1 MDWRECSIRLANQ
14 GYTRSGI
21 YSYICDQ
28 YARLKLTPPT
38 LGAMTSYLRRHK
50 SEWYNP
56 QLEAEKESEA
66 NKRVISEGE
75 VTFAELKRYTI
86 KAAEELYYDQSYIS
100 QLKHATTEGELGRI
114 MATARERS
122 YQD

>member
-1 MDWRECSIRLANQ
+1 MDWRECAIRLANQ

-21 YSYICDQ
+21 YSHICDQ
-28 YARLKLTPPT
+28 YVRLKLTPPT
-38 LGAMTSYLRRHK
+38 LAAMTSYLRRHK

-56 QLEAEKESEA
+56 ALETEKRDA
-66 NKRVISEGE
+66 NKKVISEGK
-75 VTFAELKRYTI
+75 VTFTELKRYTI

-100 QLKHATTEGELGRI
+100 QLKHAATEGELGRI

>member
-1 MDWRECSIRLANQ
+1 MDWRECAIRLANQ

-21 YSYICDQ
+21 YSYIYDQ

-38 LGAMTSYLRRHK
+38 LAAMTSYLRRHK

-56 QLEAEKESEA
+56 ALETEKRDA
-66 NKRVISEGE
+66 NKKVISEGK

-86 KAAEELYYDQSYIS
+86 KAAEELCYDQSYIS

-114 MATARERS
+114 MTTARERS

>member
-1 MDWRECSIRLANQ
+1 MDWRECAIRLANQ

-21 YSYICDQ
+21 YSYIYDQ

-38 LGAMTSYLRRHK
+38 LAAMTSYLRRHK

-56 QLEAEKESEA
+56 ALETEKRDA
-66 NKRVISEGE
+66 NKKVISEGK
-75 VTFAELKRYTI
+75 VTFAGLKRYTI

-100 QLKHATTEGELGRI
+100 QLKRATTEGELGRI

>member
-1 MDWRECSIRLANQ
+1 MDWRECAIHLANQ
-14 GYTRSGI
+14 GYIRSGI

-38 LGAMTSYLRRHK
+38 LAAMTSYLRRHK

-56 QLEAEKESEA
+56 ALEAEKERAA
-66 NKRVISEGE
+66 NKKVISEGK
-75 VTFAELKRYTI
+75 VTFAELKRYAI

-100 QLKHATTEGELGRI
+100 QLKHATAEGELERI

-122 YQD
+122 YED

>member
-1 MDWRECSIRLANQ
+1 MDWRECAIRLANQ

-38 LGAMTSYLRRHK
+38 LAAMTSYLRRHK
-50 SEWYNP
+50 SEWYNSA
-56 QLEAEKESEA
+56 LEAEKEREA
-66 NKRVISEGE
+66 NKKVISEGK
-75 VTFAELKRYTI
+75 VAFAELKSYII

-122 YQD
+122 YED

>member
-1 MDWRECSIRLANQ
+1 MDWRECAIRLANQ
-14 GYTRSGI
+14 GYIRSGI

-38 LGAMTSYLRRHK
+38 LAAMTSYLRRHK

-56 QLEAEKESEA
+56 ALETEKRDA
-66 NKRVISEGE
+66 NKKVISEGK

-100 QLKHATTEGELGRI
+100 QLKHAITEGELGRI

>member
-1 MDWRECSIRLANQ
+1 MDWRECAIRLANQ

-50 SEWYNP
+50 SDWYNP
-56 QLEAEKESEA
+56 QLEA
-66 NKRVISEGE
+66 NKRIISEGE
-75 VTFAELKRYTI
+75 VTFEELKRYTI
-86 KAAEELYYDQSYIS
+86 KAAEELYYDQSYIT

>member
-1 MDWRECSIRLANQ
+1 MLDSSCKSRLYQIRNLF
-14 GYTRSGI
+14 
-21 YSYICDQ
+21 
-28 YARLKLTPPT
+28 L
-38 LGAMTSYLRRHK
+38 YLRSVRTTEIN
-50 SEWYNP
+50 STDPRCYDIIFT
-56 QLEAEKESEA
+56 EAEKESEA

-86 KAAEELYYDQSYIS
+86 KAAEELYYDRSYIT

>member
-1 MDWRECSIRLANQ
+1 MDWQECVIRLANQ

-28 YARLKLTPPT
+28 YARLKLPPPT
-38 LGAMTSYLRRHK
+38 LAAMTSYLRRHK
-50 SEWYNP
+50 SEWYNSA
-56 QLEAEKESEA
+56 LEAEKEREA
-66 NKRVISEGE
+66 NKKVISEGK

-86 KAAEELYYDQSYIS
+86 KAAEELYYGQSYIS
-100 QLKHATTEGELGRI
+100 QLEHATTEGELGRI

-122 YQD
+122 YED